1 MNKLKVFGV
10 LAAFLGFVVLCVLV
24 YKFGLFVGKADKELD
39 AQDDIVAT
47 TSVENDV
54 PVNEEDKKPVE
65 DKTEEQKPVVKVGRN
80 DCQLMGLNGDVKS
93 VHVCI
98 GHDDYIDDEFNA
110 PADLFTASF
119 DRTGKVVSAKSPG
132 CSLKIERGVREGY
145 EFVQFNVTEIK
156 HNHTVYVQFGCE
168 VSVARPDYFSVTSSS
183 EGMSDVNT
191 YVYDSKGMV
200 TGIERDFYDVGMRYS
215 DLYKG
220 DSMED
225 RFLILKYKLVSCSN
239 DNFGNWVKREYKN
252 SRGGYLCESRDI
264 EYYE

>member
-24 YKFGLFVGKADKELD
+24 YKFGLFVGKADKESD

-54 PVNEEDKKPVE
+54 AVNEEDKKPVE
-65 DKTEEQKPVVKVGRN
+65 DKSEEQKPVVKAGRN

-93 VHVCI
+93 VRVTLGYDDHV
-98 GHDDYIDDEFNA
+98 
-110 PADLFTASF
+110 ADMFTASF

-132 CSLKIERGVREGY
+132 CSLKIERGVRNGY
-145 EFVQFNVTEIK
+145 KFVQFNITETEYD
-156 HNHTVYVQFGCE
+156 HTVYVQFGCKE
-168 VSVARPDYFSVTSSS
+168 SVARPDYFSVTSES
-183 EGMSDVNT
+183 EGMPDIYT
-191 YVYDSKGMV
+191 YLYDSKGMV
-200 TGIERDFYDVGMRYS
+200 TGIEREYYDAGLQYS
-215 DLYKG
+215 DLHKG

-225 RFLILKYKLVSCSN
+225 LYVTLKYKLVAHSN
-239 DNFGNWVKREYKN
+239 DNFGNWVAREYKN
-252 SRGGYLCESRDI
+252 SRGEYLYETREI